1 MVSLDVFRS
10 GLDFVS
16 DINLGDWTGLK
27 VDMGFDAL
35 VLHQATPEPNIAAT
49 IQILIGKYPSYVD
62 IR

>member
-1 MVSLDVFRS
+1 MVPLDVFRS

-16 DINLGDWTGLK
+16 DINLGDWTGPK

-49 IQILIGKYPSYVD
+49 I
-62 IR
+62 